1 MYTERCQSSEL
12 TSNPEL
18 GDVRRLRTDIVMK
31 FLGIDRVADT
41 IVGNAMI
48 RGVSGGQRKRV
59 TIGEMLIGPKP
70 VYLMDEI
77 STGLD
82 AATAL
87 EICTGLKVASEVF
100 ETTFVIALLQPS
112 PEIVALFDDVLL
124 LADGQIAYHGPVKDV
139 MGYFEKLG
147 FSCPFFKDMADYLQ
161 EICTPDGQ
169 RYARAG
175 ADHPRNAQ
183 EFITRWKQSALYA
196 AERSALQAPWNKKV
210 IMDPALVQKLN
221 QEFNSG
227 FFDNVTGV
235 IERQWK
241 LTVRDKEYTRRKF
254 VQVLVIGLLLG
265 SLNFRIPKES
275 QQDAL
280 LVYSVFF
287 FVATFM
293 ALGGLPVVNSLLL
306 DRPVFYKQRAANF
319 LRTSAY
325 VFAMFICSLPLDL
338 FVTFSMSMIIYWMC
352 GFYTSLSHFMIFFTI
367 MFMLSVSLSSLFR
380 FLSSAMPDLTTAQP
394 VMGGA
399 IILQTLFAGYI
410 ITSNKIFIAWKWAY
424 WFTPMSWGFRAL
436 ALNEFLSEDYKDEVG
451 KQYLEFMGVSTD
463 RSWILYAYIYMMA
476 FTCFFYVAQA
486 VSTDRCLILY
496 AYIFMMAFTCFVLF
510 YVAQVYIYMF
520 RYRYRYR
527 YRYRRVHGP
536 YLDLICLHLHDGLYV
551 LLVRRAG
558 VSTDRSW
565 ILYAY
570 MYMMAFTC
578 FFYVAQV
585 VVLTNCR
592 FEGHSGTVAQ
602 PPPRE
607 EEDELGHS
615 KVPIHNAKE
624 ALKALSFN
632 PTTLS
637 FHNLNYYVDHPRE
650 KGAKLQLLR
659 NINGWAE
666 PGRMIALMGETGA
679 GKTTLMDVIAGRKT
693 GGIIEGK
700 ILFNGF
706 ELPRKKAARVL
717 GYVEQMDIHSPTQ
730 TVREALMFSAN
741 LRLPRQVP
749 QHVRKQFVEQV
760 LRLLELDALADDIIG
775 EPGDGLSMEQRKRVT
790 CGVELVAN
798 PDVLFLDEPTSG
810 LDSRAAQVVMR
821 VIRNITATGRT
832 VICTIHQPSQE
843 IFFLFDDLLLL
854 QAGGMMTYFNPLGRE
869 CEKLIQYFSSFEDT
883 DKIQR
888 GINPADW
895 MLQVLKKKERDRG
908 SAEDFAGRYLKSDM
922 CRSNLKRLKTMQR
935 PAPDAKQIHPSEVL
949 LAPIATQ
956 IRVVFRKALL
966 HYWRTPSY
974 SFTRVLFFVVVACLY
989 GTVFFQL
996 TWDDQPGIQSR
1007 IGLIYSTTIFSGVAA
1022 LQSVIPVL
1030 SDERVVYYRERA
1042 SLTYDVVP
1050 YSWALTITELPY
1062 LMISSFLFS
1071 VILYNLVG
1079 LRPGLQGFLFYWL
1092 VYFLYTVL
1100 QVFFGQLLA
1109 VAMPTAK
1116 IAAAMGAG
1124 LIMLWNL
1131 FCGFLIP
1138 RDKIPPFWVWMYWL
1152 SPTRY
1157 AIEALEVDQFHCDF
1171 YDLNTNCPMVKVL
1184 STVTDLGQP
1193 ITLTVPAWEY
1203 VRMQY
1208 NFDAD
1213 LKWTDVY
1220 VLVGMIFACNIS
1232 KLLCL
1237 KYVSHLKRPN
1247 ARPGLAGGK
1256 KAAGAGR
1263 TLVATPHRH
1272 EEANHLPKDLFEV
1285 RISQVTYCILIK
1297 IKVLTSAT
1305 SQVASEIGFFH

>member
-1 MYTERCQSSEL
+1 MTLVLGAPGSGKTSFLKALAGRLPKDRLKGNMKINNQDVKDLRVENIFDYIGQTDDHLPLLSVRETLAFAERCQSSEL
-12 TSNPEL
+12 TSNPDL
-18 GDVRRLRTDIVMK
+18 GDIRRLRTDIVMK

-87 EICTGLKVASEVF
+87 EIVTGLKVASEVF

-112 PEIVALFDDVLL
+112 PEIFNLFDDVLL
-124 LADGQIAYHGPVKDV
+124 LAEGQISYHGPIKDV
-139 MGYFEKLG
+139 MEYFDKLG
-147 FSCPFFKDMADYLQ
+147 FSAPFFKDKADYLQ

-169 RYARAG
+169 RYAKQG
-175 ADHPRNAQ
+175 SDHPRNAG
-183 EFITRWKQSALYA
+183 EFVTRWKKSALYA
-196 AERSALQAPWNKKV
+196 KERQALQAPWNKKV
-210 IMDPALVQKLN
+210 IMDPAVVSKLN
-221 QEFNSG
+221 QEFSSG
-227 FFDNVTGV
+227 FWDNTKGV

-254 VQVLVIGLLLG
+254 LQVLVIGLLLG
-265 SLNFRIPKES
+265 SLNFQIPKAS

-306 DRPVFYKQRAANF
+306 DRPVFYKQRSANF
-319 LRTSAY
+319 LRTSSY
-325 VFAMFICSLPLDL
+325 VLSMFICSIPLDF
-338 FVTFSMSMIIYWMC
+338 FVTLSMSMIIYWMC
-352 GFYTSLSHFMIFFTI
+352 GFRPAFTNFFVFFTT

-394 VMGGA
+394 VMGGS

-410 ITSNKIFIAWKWAY
+410 ITSNKIFFAWKWAY

-436 ALNEFLSEDYKDEVG
+436 ALNEFLSDDYDEATG
-451 KQYLEFMGVSTD
+451 IQYLEFMGVATEKK
-463 RSWILYAYIYMMA
+463 WIIYSYIYMVS
-476 FTCFFYVAQA
+476 FTVFFY
-486 VSTDRCLILY
+486 L
-496 AYIFMMAFTCFVLF
+496 
-510 YVAQVYIYMF
+510 
-520 RYRYRYR
+520 
-527 YRYRRVHGP
+527 
-536 YLDLICLHLHDGLYV
+536 
-551 LLVRRAG
+551 
-558 VSTDRSW
+558 
-565 ILYAY
+565 
-570 MYMMAFTC
+570 
-578 FFYVAQV
+578 AQV
-585 VVLTNCR
+585 VVLTYCR
-592 FEGHSGTVAQ
+592 FEGSHSASTTEGNE
-602 PPPRE
+602 RD
-607 EEDELGHS
+607 EEDGDFSSSTTKLN
-615 KVPIHNAKE
+615 INNAKE
-624 ALKALSFN
+624 ALKALHFN
-632 PTTLS
+632 PTVLS
-637 FHNLNYYVDHPRE
+637 FHSLNYFVDHPRE

-659 NINGWAE
+659 GVNGWAE

-706 ELPRKKAARVL
+706 ELAKKNAARVL

-741 LRLPRQVP
+741 LRLPRQVH
-749 QHVRKQFVEQV
+749 QKVREQFVEQV
-760 LRLLELDALADDIIG
+760 LRLLELDVCADDIIG

-854 QAGGMMTYFNPLGRE
+854 QSGGLVAYFNPLGKD
-869 CEKLIQYFSSFEDT
+869 CEMLIDYFQSFPDT
-883 DKIQR
+883 DPIQR

-895 MLQVLKKKERDRG
+895 MLGVLKKQERLRERG
-908 SAEDFAGRYLKSDM
+908 NSDDFATRYVQSEMHKKNMVKLKS
-922 CRSNLKRLKTMQR
+922 LEL
-935 PAPDAKQIHPSEVL
+935 PAPEAKQIHPAEVL
-949 LAPIATQ
+949 LAPTRIQ
-956 IRVVFRKALL
+956 IKVVFTKAFL

-996 TWDDQPGIQSR
+996 QWADLPGIQSR
-1007 IGLIYSTTIFSGVAA
+1007 VGLIYSTTIFSGVAA

-1042 SLTYDVVP
+1042 SRTYDVVP

-1062 LMISSFLFS
+1062 LLISSFLFS
-1071 VILYNLVG
+1071 VILYKLVG
-1079 LRPGLQGFLFYWL
+1079 LRPGIDGFLFYWL

-1138 RDKIPPFWVWMYWL
+1138 RDKIPQFWIWMYWL

-1157 AIEALEVDQFHCDF
+1157 AIEALEVDQFYCD
-1171 YDLNTNCPMVKVL
+1171 YHDLSRACPP
-1184 STVTDLGQP
+1184 VTITSFMGDNGQP
-1193 ITLTVPAWEY
+1193 IQLQVPAWAY
-1203 VRMQY
+1203 VEQQY
-1208 NFDAD
+1208 NFDPD

-1220 VLVGMIFACNIS
+1220 TLVGMIFACNIS

-1237 KYVSHLKRPN
+1237 KYVSHLKR
-1247 ARPGLAGGK
+1247 
-1256 KAAGAGR
+1256 
-1263 TLVATPHRH
+1263 
-1272 EEANHLPKDLFEV
+1272 
-1285 RISQVTYCILIK
+1285 
-1297 IKVLTSAT
+1297 
-1305 SQVASEIGFFH
+1305 